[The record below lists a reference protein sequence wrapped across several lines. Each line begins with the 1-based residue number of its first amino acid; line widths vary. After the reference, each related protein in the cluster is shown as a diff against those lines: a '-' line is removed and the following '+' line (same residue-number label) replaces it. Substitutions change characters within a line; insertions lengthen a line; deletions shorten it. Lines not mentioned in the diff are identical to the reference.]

1 MLWIQKPVLYCCLL
15 RTSWGW
21 REAGEAQVVK
31 STWCYCR
38 RPGFGSW
45 CPHISSHLS
54 VTAIPGVPIP
64 SSGLYVRCIC
74 TRRQD
79 AHTHKNKSYS
89 KKGSVACQ
97 NTHAYFATRLISVH
111 PLPACGFVVSE
122 ETIRRPSE
130 SWLPQLSCAPQA
142 CRLTCPACESSSE
155 VRPHSTIHPFCN

>member
-64 SSGLYVRCIC
+64 SSGLWGLHMWGAYAHVDKMLIHIKINLILKKDLWLAKTLMRISPPDLSLF
-74 TRRQD
+74 TPRQ
-79 AHTHKNKSYS
+79 
-89 KKGSVACQ
+89 
-97 NTHAYFATRLISVH
+97 
-111 PLPACGFVVSE
+111 PE